1 MKLWGWPIQLNIP
14 LHYYYLSFLYINSSV
29 FITHTHKQCFTHLC
43 LVYNFHVRKIS
54 SHPQYNFNVRRI
66 SPHPQYNFNVYR
78 ISSQPQYNF
87 NVRRISPHPQYNFN
101 VYRISS
107 QPQYNFNVRRISS
120 YPQYFLPTKVICSEL
135 GNKHVVSE
143 RDKSLKQL
151 YYILL

>member
-1 MKLWGWPIQLNIP
+1 MSMKLWGWPIQLNIP

-87 NVRRISPHPQYNFN
+87 NVRRIS
-101 VYRISS
+101 
-107 QPQYNFNVRRISS
+107 S